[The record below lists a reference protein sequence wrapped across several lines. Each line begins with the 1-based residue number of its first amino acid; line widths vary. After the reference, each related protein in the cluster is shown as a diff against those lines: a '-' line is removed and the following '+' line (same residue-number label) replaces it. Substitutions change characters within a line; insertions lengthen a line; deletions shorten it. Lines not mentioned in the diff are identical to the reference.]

1 MKDLIPMLLEMTM
14 LSWHTVLRQWLKIV
28 QIFPLLHDHKIKFRA
43 PQNQIMSYIWM
54 SCCIVVPHSRWS
66 RRYLKLIIP
75 SKTAVFLQCTINSI
89 IPRQL
94 CKLVLQLLL
103 VISQPGALLEALL
116 NRSPLSRFES
126 TVCEDIGSL
135 HFYH

>member
-1 MKDLIPMLLEMTM
+1 
-14 LSWHTVLRQWLKIV
+14 
-28 QIFPLLHDHKIKFRA
+28 
-43 PQNQIMSYIWM
+43 MSYIWM

-66 RRYLKLIIP
+66 RRYLKFIIP

-89 IPRQL
+89 IPRWL
-94 CKLVLQLLL
+94 CNLVLQLLL
-103 VISQPGALLEALL
+103 AISSPGTLLEALL

-135 HFYH
+135 HFYHQFDQGSSGDSTAIVDVSKTYLRDSTLVKPPAVLVVVLAALAD